1 MIPFCNYGNLLHQ
14 YNSFYRILFILKPVM
29 QRPAYDESLEHK
41 LATTGGKQCWV
52 KAGLEPAESIY
63 QAERMSCRGASGKPD
78 PRGCVV
84 QLLRSY
90 SRNSKRTVSAYKKGF
105 SHLQG
110 STGSMCCILTGLN
123 VATWSLVTSRYDVKN
138 GDYPVQNVKSAQ
150 KPPLFTKITFVFI
163 WYKLIRTVAINVQ
176 WLY

>member
-1 MIPFCNYGNLLHQ
+1 
-14 YNSFYRILFILKPVM
+14 M
-29 QRPAYDESLEHK
+29 QRSAYDESPEDK
-41 LATTGGKQCWV
+41 LATTGGKQCRV

-90 SRNSKRTVSAYKKGF
+90 SKNSKQTVSAYKKGS

-123 VATWSLVTSRYDVKN
+123 MAT
-138 GDYPVQNVKSAQ
+138 
-150 KPPLFTKITFVFI
+150 
-163 WYKLIRTVAINVQ
+163 
-176 WLY
+176 